1 MRKLLLCFIVLLLAA
16 CKVDR
21 PKGILSDSKMEQ
33 ILYEY
38 HLLKSVGQSGDSTDI
53 KTRAYELACL
63 RKHGVTEKEFEESMI
78 WYCTHMEELQKIYQ
92 RISERYNAELAS
104 LGAAT
109 NDVNRYSTLSATG
122 DTANVWNGRSFYLLS
137 TNGFSNRVAFEVKAD
152 TSHKVGD
159 KYMLNFRAEFLQR
172 EGQRDGIAALAV
184 QYENDSVASQVRHFY
199 GSGDNSLTLSSVSL
213 KVKRIYGYIYMHG
226 EWNTN
231 PRLLFIFRP
240 SLVRMKDTRTI
251 IKTDPSTLVKSDSLR
266 TDSVSSSTDSTSHG
280 VFSPSDVDENG
291 MHSRPMPRRMRH
303 RQ

>member
-21 PKGILSDSKMEQ
+21 PEGILSDGKMEQ

-38 HLLKSVGQSGDSTDI
+38 HLLKSVAQSGDSTDI
-53 KTRAYELACL
+53 KLRAYTLACL
-63 RKHGVTEKEFEESMI
+63 RKHGVTEKEFEKSMT

-92 RISERYNAELAS
+92 HISERYNAELAS

-109 NDVNRYSTLSATG
+109 NDVNRYFTLSATG

-137 TNGFSNRVAFEVKAD
+137 TNGFSNRFAFEVKAD

-159 KYMLNFRAEFLQR
+159 KYILNFRAEFLQR

-184 QYENDSVASQVRHFY
+184 QYENDSVASLVRHFY
-199 GSGDNSLTLSSVSL
+199 GSGDNSLILSSVSL

-226 EWNTN
+226 EWNAN

-240 SLVRMKDTRTI
+240 SLVRMRDTRTI
-251 IKTDPSTLVKSDSLR
+251 VKTDSLH
-266 TDSVSSSTDSTSHG
+266 TDFVSYSTDSTSHG
-280 VFSPSDVDENG
+280 IFSPSEVDENG

-303 RQ
+303 KQ